1 MSGEATTTVTVDV
14 TNPAPRPATWLTATP
29 INGFS
34 PQPVVF
40 DGSNSASGDW
50 TIDFGDGSAPETGS
64 GVPPAGLPHTYADP
78 GVYLAT
84 LTITLVDGSVTT
96 ATATSTMTAPSIPKV
111 TTSVA
116 FGVTQTTATLEGR
129 VAPNSATAT
138 TWFEW
143 GTTKNA
149 LTATTP
155 VPLTTAGSVDL
166 QLTGLAPGTLY
177 YFRID
182 ASNALGTS
190 LGKTVQFTTS
200 P

>member
-1 MSGEATTTVTVDV
+1 MTVDIA
-14 TNPAPRPATWLTATP
+14 NPAPRPPTWLTATP

-50 TIDFGDGSAPETGS
+50 SIDFGDGSAPETGS
-64 GVPPAGLPHTYADP
+64 GVPPAGLEHTYADP

-84 LTITLVDGSVTT
+84 LTITAPDGGVTT
-96 ATATSTMTAPSIPKV
+96 ATATSAMAPPSLPKV
-111 TTSVA
+111 NTGKA
-116 FGVTQTTATLEGR
+116 FAVTQTTATLEGR

-143 GTTKNA
+143 GTTKKA
-149 LTATTP
+149 LTAGTP
-155 VPLTTAGSVDL
+155 VPLTSAGSVDL
-166 QLTGLAPGTLY
+166 QLTGLAPGTTY
-177 YFRID
+177 YYRID

-190 LGKTVQFTTS
+190 LGKMVPFTTS